1 MENSPSGD
9 LRLTP
14 ARNLIEAAELLYSLP
29 GVDLGRVHVALR
41 VHGNVVDD
49 VELTGESTGTSDAA
63 DHFVGRSIDDAHLVV
78 HAIDHIDQRLLAI
91 G

>member
-1 MENSPSGD
+1 MEHSPSGD

-14 ARNLIEAAELLYSLP
+14 AQNLIEATELLYSLP

-49 VELTGESTGTSDAA
+49 VEPVSYTHLTLPTILR
-63 DHFVGRSIDDAHLVV
+63 V
-78 HAIDHIDQRLLAI
+78 
-91 G
+91 